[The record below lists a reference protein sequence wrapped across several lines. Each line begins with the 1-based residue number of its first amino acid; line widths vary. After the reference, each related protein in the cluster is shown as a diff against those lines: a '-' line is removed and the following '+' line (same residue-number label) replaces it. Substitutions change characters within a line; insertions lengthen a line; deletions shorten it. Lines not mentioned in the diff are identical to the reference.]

1 MELPLNPVKRFVFR
15 SRKQLEH
22 DPVGILPASSES
34 PPELEVLE
42 VIVPE
47 RMQASYGLYVWP
59 SAPILAWYLFENRHH
74 LPGKRVLE
82 LGAGTALP
90 GVVAALLGAQVTLS
104 DSAKLPH
111 CLEQC
116 HRTATINGVGDKVKV
131 IGLTW
136 GLFLNSLTQLKGQV
150 DLLLGSDCFYDPS
163 VFEDLIST
171 VAYILGHNPKAKF
184 LTTYQERSADWSI
197 EHLLKKWGLHCKHV
211 PLNNL
216 ANSESV
222 DLLALMQDHTIH
234 LLEITSEVSPNAGI
248 SRDNDIEIDH
258 TEFP

>member
-1 MELPLNPVKRFVFR
+1 
-15 SRKQLEH
+15 
-22 DPVGILPASSES
+22 
-34 PPELEVLE
+34 
-42 VIVPE
+42 
-47 RMQASYGLYVWP
+47 MQASYGLYVWP
-59 SAPILAWYLFENRHH
+59 SAPILAWYLYEHRQY

-111 CLEQC
+111 CLDQC
-116 HRTATINGVGDKVKV
+116 ERTARVNGVGDKVKV

-136 GLFLNSLTQLKGQV
+136 GLFLNTLTQLKGQV

-171 VAYILGHNPKAKF
+171 VAYILEHNPQAKF

-197 EHLLKKWGLHCKHV
+197 EHLLKKWGLNCKHV
-211 PLNNL
+211 PLNDL
-216 ANSESV
+216 SNSGSV
-222 DLLALMQDHTIH
+222 DLLGLMQDHTIH
-234 LLEITSEVSPNAGI
+234 LLEITHSASPATER
-248 SRDNDIEIDH
+248 SHDIEDI
-258 TEFP
+258 EFS